1 MSLGKIRF
9 MENPTSFNFEGSY
22 KVRTHIAIV
31 IRKIVITEIILA
43 FAVFLVTSF
52 MSPNVDS
59 AINVNMVFYVDFFLL
74 IINIIIFLY
83 LLLSWNCKYYIISA
97 EGVSL
102 NFGVILR
109 RSKQIDVPAIRSI
122 SVNQGFFG
130 RIFGYGTL
138 KLESP
143 LLTKPFLLYDLPD
156 PFRHSGLIEKA
167 SLEAV
172 NKAGAENVIIGTTPE
187 SPAS

>member
-1 MSLGKIRF
+1 
-9 MENPTSFNFEGSY
+9 METSFNFEGSY

-31 IRKIVITEIILA
+31 IRKIIITEIVLA
-43 FAVFLVTSF
+43 FVAFLMNSF
-52 MSPNVDS
+52 VSPNIDS
-59 AINVNMVFYVDFFLL
+59 VINVNMVFYIGFFPL

-83 LLLSWNCKYYIISA
+83 LLLSWNYEYYIISA
-97 EGVSL
+97 EGISS
-102 NFGVILR
+102 NSGIILR
-109 RSKQIDVPAIRSI
+109 KTKQIDVPAIRSV

-130 RIFGYGTL
+130 RIFDYGTL

-143 LLTKPFLLYDLPD
+143 LLTRPFLLYDLPN

-172 NKAGAENVIIGTTPE
+172 NKAGAENVIIGTIPK
-187 SPAS
+187 